1 MGFSLIAHL
10 EPEIS
15 YFLYTFKMKTKE
27 QKQTFWKRNKKD
39 ITAILLAEVGVV
51 VMAVVWVWI
60 F

>member
-1 MGFSLIAHL
+1 
-10 EPEIS
+10 
-15 YFLYTFKMKTKE
+15 MKTKE